1 MTDYDPRDQETEV
14 ISGPAPTPEPDNP
27 LVPVSLVA
35 TLTKAEIDQQIATAH
50 AYPRSPAQA
59 RDRMIGLATL
69 DEQMAAECIYSVPRG
84 GKQIRGP
91 SIRFA
96 EIVLNAWGNVRCA
109 ARVSHEDRIERYVEA
124 EAIVHD
130 LETNVGFVV
139 RARRRIELKKGRK
152 SVDPDMIQ
160 IAGAAAISVA
170 RRNAILGA
178 VPKPVWRK
186 ALEAV
191 ESVMR
196 GDVKTLVERRDTA
209 IAYFNKAGV
218 PTERILKA
226 LEIAHLDDITL
237 DNLVDLNGMRAAL
250 RTGESTLDQ
259 LFPEE
264 RAPGPKPET
273 LTDKLE
279 MLANVDPVTGEITQ
293 AMQDA
298 YNLGT
303 GFVQDGKRIP
313 PEEVLRSGEAT
324 AVAPSPDGAGA
335 DAKPPSRAAPV
346 SPLDTPA
353 DVVNVSQRA
362 PRKPRQP
369 SAQER
374 LQNEGD
380 AAAAKGTRALH
391 EWWDGLSTDEAAQ
404 VSPAEYTAWKEA
416 AKKGDAA

>member
-1 MTDYDPRDQETEV
+1 MTDYTDYQDAESPVT
-14 ISGPAPTPEPDNP
+14 SGPAPTPEPENP

-50 AYPRSPAQA
+50 QFPRSPATA

-69 DEQMAAECIYSVPRG
+69 DDQMASECIYSVPRG

-96 EIVLNAWGNVRCA
+96 EIVLSCWGNIRCA

-130 LETNVGFVV
+130 LETNVGYVA

-152 SVDPDMIQ
+152 GVDPDMIQ

-170 RRNAILGA
+170 RRNAILGC

-191 ESVMR
+191 EAVMR
-196 GDVKTLVERRDTA
+196 GDQKTLVERRDAA
-209 IAYFNKAGV
+209 IQYFNKSGV

-226 LEIAHLDDITL
+226 LEVSHLDDITL
-237 DNLVDLNGMRAAL
+237 DHLVDLNGMRSAL
-250 RTGESTLDQ
+250 KTGESTLDQ

-264 RAPGPKPET
+264 KTPGPKPET

-279 MLANVDPVTGEITQ
+279 MLSKVDAETGEIRQ
-293 AMQDA
+293 
-298 YNLGT
+298 
-303 GFVQDGKRIP
+303 
-313 PEEVLRSGEAT
+313 RSDEGNAT
-324 AVAPSPDGAGA
+324 SVASDGAGA
-335 DAKPPSRAAPV
+335 AVVPPSQAAPV
-346 SPLDTPA
+346 SSPEAPA
-353 DVVNVSQRA
+353 QIVKVPQRVSKRA
-362 PRKPRQP
+362 
-369 SAQER
+369 AAAER
-374 LQNEGD
+374 LVADGD
-380 AAAAKGTRALH
+380 AAAAKGTRALDEWQDSLTSDELSSISVTQYRAWH
-391 EWWDGLSTDEAAQ
+391 EI
-404 VSPAEYTAWKEA
+404 A
-416 AKKGDAA
+416 AKSDRNGQSPQAPE